1 MITDSGAER
10 VQKPH
15 VHPSLPLPW
24 WGAHY
29 TQWIVVIN
37 PRFSGL
43 KVKLRRA
50 WANRKLTCDEEQR
63 PPVEPNSRPSIK
75 GEPHRKKYN

>member
-10 VQKPH
+10 VQKLH
-15 VHPSLPLPW
+15 VHPSLVGVP
-24 WGAHY
+24 HY

-43 KVKLRRA
+43 
-50 WANRKLTCDEEQR
+50 EQIAMS
-63 PPVEPNSRPSIK
+63 VGQSK
-75 GEPHRKKYN
+75 AHM